1 MPVPKLVCEV
11 LCASGS
17 AWFTRARALG
27 KQAKAIILGKLQHC
41 TVIVVCS
48 LYKIEVCSIGVVH
61 RQHPDEDVNDRD
73 LISRIGIGKEYAD
86 GLAGIEDWSHLY
98 VIYWMDKIP
107 DEKKTL
113 LCPGSKPDMPTVGI
127 FATRAPVRPNP
138 IGLTLVELL
147 RRERNVLVVKG
158 LDALDGTP
166 VLDIKPYPYWVK
178 GRWIV
183 VTKYKTPAYFRKIN
197 K

>member
-1 MPVPKLVCEV
+1 
-11 LCASGS
+11 
-17 AWFTRARALG
+17 LG
-27 KQAKAIILGKLQHC
+27 NLQRF
-41 TVIVVCS
+41 TVIMVRSSNRIAVCP
-48 LYKIEVCSIGVVH
+48 IGVVH
-61 RQHPDEDVNDRD
+61 RQRPDEDINDRD
-73 LISRIGIGKEYAD
+73 LVSRIVIGKEYAD
-86 GLAGIEDWSHLY
+86 GLVGIEDWSHLY
-98 VIYWMDKIP
+98 VIFWMDKIS

-113 LCPGSKPDMPTVGI
+113 LCPSREPDMPTVGI

-138 IGLTLVELL
+138 IGLTLVELVRL
-147 RRERNVLVVKG
+147 EGNVLVVKG

-183 VTKYKTPAYFRKIN
+183 VTEYKAPAYFGKIN

>member
-1 MPVPKLVCEV
+1 MRSSK
-11 LCASGS
+11 
-17 AWFTRARALG
+17 
-27 KQAKAIILGKLQHC
+27 
-41 TVIVVCS
+41 
-48 LYKIEVCSIGVVH
+48 KIDVCSIGVVH
-61 RQHPDEDVNDRD
+61 RQNSDEDINDRD
-73 LISRIGIGKEYAD
+73 LISRIVINKEYSD
-86 GLAGIEDWSHLY
+86 GLAGIEEWSHLY
-98 VIYWMDKIP
+98 VIYWMDRILE
-107 DEKKTL
+107 EKKTL
-113 LCPGSKPDMPTVGI
+113 LCPGNDHDIPTVGI

-138 IGLTLVELL
+138 LGLTLVELMS
-147 RRERNVLVVKG
+147 RKENVLVVKG